1 MNEILYN
8 NLSWDEYLL
17 GDKLGLR
24 YSTDVNSIQN
34 INSLEKRCNA
44 EIDRTIQTQGTTG
57 PIRRFDE
64 NRQPS
69 RFDENQQPSR
79 FDENQQPSR
88 FGENRQPSRFGENR
102 QPSRFGENRQSLF
115 ANENTPTRECFTSRR
130 SSHCTCGAQNENNT
144 FRSEHVPHSP
154 HCNLRRVIHD
164 QVKML
169 KQQDPTYEMQADE
182 LFIRNDNDMIGSM
195 MSTFGN
201 NKILTVL
208 IIFLSAMC
216 LFQYLNHQEAMD
228 EMNRVMLQIRMIHAN
243 PMAQYQNAAL
253 PYTHPFATNI
263 Y

>member
-57 PIRRFDE
+57 PIRRF
-64 NRQPS
+64 
-69 RFDENQQPSR
+69 
-79 FDENQQPSR
+79 
-88 FGENRQPSRFGENR
+88 GENRQPSRFGENR
-102 QPSRFGENRQSLF
+102 QPSRFDENRQSQF
-115 ANENTPTRECFTSRR
+115 ANENTPTKECFTSRR
-130 SSHCTCGAQNENNT
+130 SSHCTCEAQNENNT
-144 FRSEHVPHSP
+144 FRSERVPHSP
-154 HCNLRRVIHD
+154 NCNLRRVIHD
-164 QVKML
+164 QLKML

-208 IIFLSAMC
+208 IIFLSAIC
-216 LFQYLNHQEAMD
+216 LFQYLNHQEAME

-253 PYTHPFATNI
+253 PYTHPFAPNI